1 MSTPD
6 GTLPP
11 EANTEAL
18 APGSQLL
25 SGQYEIIRYLSSGG
39 FGITY
44 LAKDSLNRT
53 VVIKECFPEAFCSRV
68 KKTVRARTRNY
79 IDDFKS
85 IVALF
90 IREAHALSRLDHESV
105 VGVHQVFEDN
115 ETAYMALDLVDGK
128 DLLDIIESGSP
139 SMSSAQ
145 VRKLTLSLLDAISHV
160 HGQDLLHRD
169 ISPDNILVDKTGHP
183 VLIDFGAA
191 REEASRKSRVLSAVL
206 VVKDGYS
213 PQEFYVAG
221 SQQYPCS
228 DLYALAASLSHLISG
243 EAPPNSQARLAA
255 LASSQPD
262 LYQPL
267 LGRFPA
273 YDDAFLAAIDKAMSI
288 VPADR
293 VQSAEEWVL
302 MIDHSKRAELARAR
316 ARDDETIN
324 LTVSNLI
331 QSMQDAGEAVG
342 TDAAKLAKD
351 VPAVEPAAVTKPKD
365 TKYDEAFFRDLYQ
378 DEDED
383 AEASAD
389 PIHETDVDDILDA
402 LYKAADQAPVADV
415 AVADTAE
422 ISENRGEDRD
432 VAAESRKA
440 DPASADE
447 SADALPARAP
457 ANNPIARL
465 KAREALPPVISQ
477 EEFDVL
483 IAAEQA
489 APKGPH
495 YRRLA
500 TIPVILFAYFFLGH
514 TALQFDDVHAITVG
528 QIIALG
534 EDYGY
539 WTAHRSYTTG
549 G

>member
-11 EANTEAL
+11 EANSEAL

-79 IDDFKS
+79 VDDFKS

-128 DLLDIIESGSP
+128 DLLEIIESGTPAMSP
-139 SMSSAQ
+139 PQ
-145 VRKLTLSLLDAISHV
+145 VRKLTLALLDAIAHV
-160 HGQDLLHRD
+160 HSQDLLHRD
-169 ISPDNILVDKTGHP
+169 ISPDNILVDKAGHP

-262 LYQPL
+262 LYRPL
-267 LGRFPA
+267 QGRFPE
-273 YDDAFLAAIDKAMSI
+273 YDDEFLGAIDQAMSI

-293 VQSAEEWVL
+293 MQSAEDWIL
-302 MIDHSKRAELARAR
+302 MIDHDRRADLARAR
-316 ARDDETIN
+316 AQNDTSID
-324 LTVSNLI
+324 LTVSNLVR
-331 QSMQDAGEAVG
+331 SMKDEFDRQETVG
-342 TDAAKLAKD
+342 T
-351 VPAVEPAAVTKPKD
+351 PAAEEVAEAGPEQGRKIAEPVH
-365 TKYDEAFFRDLYQ
+365 TKYDADFFRDLYPQ
-378 DEDED
+378 DADENLSSEGRSQD
-383 AEASAD
+383 AVLDGIRNALHTGGQDSGAPTNIVEQERRDSSAADPAPGGVVECAEASPNAS
-389 PIHETDVDDILDA
+389 ETSL
-402 LYKAADQAPVADV
+402 
-415 AVADTAE
+415 
-422 ISENRGEDRD
+422 
-432 VAAESRKA
+432 
-440 DPASADE
+440 
-447 SADALPARAP
+447 P

-465 KAREALPPVISQ
+465 KARQTLPTVISQ
-477 EEFDVL
+477 EEFDAVV
-483 IAAEQA
+483 AAANERSAKPQM
-489 APKGPH
+489 
-495 YRRLA
+495 RRLA

-514 TALQFDDVHAITVG
+514 AALQFDDVHAVTVG

-539 WTAHRSYTTG
+539 WTAHRAYTVG